1 MIVPALLLAFLVA
14 VATVCVPRTVV
25 GATIV
30 FEHSGVGSGT
40 LGSRRFSSLFSFYP
54 ISDGRGE
61 SRPSSKL
68 PGRGQEVDCAIAALQ
83 PVSPKKAI
91 TNPIIKRNTRA
102 SPDSLAAEPWK
113 IIADDRTTM
122 EELSDFMSRILT
134 APRSSSYR
142 ITAIPNSPAT
152 TVVAMIAERSVK
164 RRPTRKEATPARA
177 KRSAAYHNGKK
188 TPVRVRPSAPS

>member
-1 MIVPALLLAFLVA
+1 M
-14 VATVCVPRTVV
+14 
-25 GATIV
+25 
-30 FEHSGVGSGT
+30 
-40 LGSRRFSSLFSFYP
+40 
-54 ISDGRGE
+54 
-61 SRPSSKL
+61 
-68 PGRGQEVDCAIAALQ
+68 DCAIAALQ

-102 SPDSLAAEPWK
+102 SPDSLTAEPWK

-152 TVVAMIAERSVK
+152 TVVAIIAERSVK
-164 RRPTRKEATPARA
+164 RRPTRKEATPASA
-177 KRSAAYHNGKK
+177 KRRAAYHNGKK